1 MKRIIITLL
10 AFALSSFTLTYAQGI
25 RVGDSFYDGDLLY
38 TVKEV
43 RMGTVVYMTDVLGEE
58 ELTLEQ
64 WGTAPAAC
72 CSCPLLPLA

>member
-1 MKRIIITLL
+1 MSLVAMKRIIITLL

-43 RMGTVVYMTDVLGEE
+43 RMGTVV
-58 ELTLEQ
+58 
-64 WGTAPAAC
+64 
-72 CSCPLLPLA
+72 